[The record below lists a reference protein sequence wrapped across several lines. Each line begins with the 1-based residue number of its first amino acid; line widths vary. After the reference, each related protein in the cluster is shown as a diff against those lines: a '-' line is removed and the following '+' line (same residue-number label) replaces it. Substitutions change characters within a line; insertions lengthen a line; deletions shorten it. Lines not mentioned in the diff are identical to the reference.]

1 MSRPR
6 KPTPDVAETAAVD
19 AAAVTATGGEAIAD
33 TQTGDDAPAFD
44 AEMLTG
50 QEIAPLNEPETVD
63 FVGYAED
70 VAPTGPTPV
79 DGASAEP
86 VDIAR
91 ALVGTEPN
99 PDLVEAVRRVLAG
112 EVVEGSTAIADPRK
126 VRLGHRALMHL
137 DRDDES
143 YGPFDTVFVTD
154 AEFDRL
160 KAGHVFAGYWD
171 EGVEE
176 A

>member
-6 KPTPDVAETAAVD
+6 KPAPDVAETAAVD

-33 TQTGDDAPAFD
+33 TQTGDDAPASD

-50 QEIAPLNEPETVD
+50 QEIAPLNEPET
-63 FVGYAED
+63 
-70 VAPTGPTPV
+70 V

-137 DRDDES
+137 DRNDES
-143 YGPFDTVFVTD
+143 YGPFDTVFVTE